1 MKILNFAIAL
11 LLVAFSNYSCAQQTG
26 EKKAEETAKAEQTT
40 PQQMQ
45 SDAPAGQV
53 VDIDVEQFKQMM
65 SQPDVV
71 VLDVR
76 TPQEV
81 AQGKITDDA
90 LNIDLTNKPL
100 FEQEIEKLDK
110 DKTYL
115 VYCRS
120 GHRSGIASQEMVRRG
135 FKKVYNLKGGILA
148 WQQANQ

>member
-1 MKILNFAIAL
+1 MKVLNFAIAL
-11 LLVAFSNYSCAQQTG
+11 MLIAFSNYSCAQQAQ
-26 EKKAEETAKAEQTT
+26 EKTEKAANTEQTT
-40 PQQMQ
+40 PQQTQ
-45 SDAPAGQV
+45 SETPAGQV
-53 VDIDVEQFKQMM
+53 VDIDVVQFKQMM

-90 LNIDLTNKPL
+90 LNIDVTNKPL

>member
-1 MKILNFAIAL
+1 MKVLNFAIAL
-11 LLVAFSNYSCAQQTG
+11 MLIAFSNYSCAQQAQ
-26 EKKAEETAKAEQTT
+26 EKTEKAANTEQTT
-40 PQQMQ
+40 PQQTQ
-45 SDAPAGQV
+45 PEAPAGQV
-53 VDIDVEQFKQMM
+53 VDIDVVQFKQMM

-90 LNIDLTNKPL
+90 LNIDVTNKPL